1 MESSQYDVQP
11 TDAESISAMLSM
23 PVNFTIDPLVTVASP
38 VSQDLFSSSR
48 EPSPVNSEYSSVKN
62 ITPRQFAEEL
72 QAQPEPSPTT
82 KEQKAKE
89 RVLRNRA
96 AAQES
101 RDKKRRYVATLEST
115 NEQLKQE
122 NDQITKRAKLLE
134 AQNEAL
140 TTQLEAFSR
149 QLAELQAQVKSNSPS
164 SFMFHG
170 FCDSARIAN
179 RLKSLF

>member
-1 MESSQYDVQP
+1 MESPSYDQP
-11 TDAESISAMLSM
+11 TDAEALSAMLSLPM
-23 PVNFTIDPLVTVASP
+23 NFTIDPM
-38 VSQDLFSSSR
+38 VSNSSTK
-48 EPSPVNSEYSSVKN
+48 V
-62 ITPRQFAEEL
+62 ITPRKCDKEL
-72 QAQPEPSPTT
+72 QSKPEPSLTT

-101 RDKKRRYVATLEST
+101 RDKKRRYVATLESS

-122 NDQITKRAKLLE
+122 NEQITKRAKLLE

-140 TTQLEAFSR
+140 TVQLEAFGR
-149 QLAELQAQVKSNSPS
+149 QLAELQAQIKSKPPS
-164 SFMFHG
+164 SLMFHG